1 MIYLAS
7 QSPRR
12 AELLTQIGVPFETLI
27 LPADYA
33 VDEVHVANELP
44 IEFVER
50 LSIEKARAGLK
61 FIEDKHMPT
70 APVMGADTI
79 VVCDDHILGKP
90 KDKADAERM
99 LNVLSDKTHFVYTG
113 VTVITEQTCWSA
125 VSCTKVTMKRLVP
138 KEIEQYWNTG
148 EPVGKAGAYAIQGH
162 AGVFI
167 EWIEGSFSNVVGL
180 PLFETKQLLDRV
192 NVPVWQCEHE

>member
-12 AELLTQIGVPFETLI
+12 AELLSQIGVPFETLI

-61 FIEDKHMPT
+61 FITDQHMPS

-90 KDKADAERM
+90 KDKADAQRM
-99 LNVLSDKTHFVYTG
+99 LTLLSDKTHFVYTA
-113 VTVITEQTCWSA
+113 VTVMTEQTHWSA

-138 KEIEQYWNTG
+138 KEIENYWHTG

-192 NVPVWQCEHE
+192 NVPVWQVEHE

>member
-12 AELLTQIGVPFETLI
+12 AELLAQIGVPFETLI

-33 VDEVHVANELP
+33 VDEIHVVNELP
-44 IEFVER
+44 VEFVER
-50 LSIEKARAGLK
+50 LSLEKARAGLK
-61 FIEDKHMPT
+61 FVEDKQLAI

-79 VVCDDHILGKP
+79 VVCDDLILGKP
-90 KDKADAERM
+90 KNKADAQRM
-99 LNVLSDKTHFVYTG
+99 LTLLSDKTHFVYTG
-113 VTVITEQTCWSA
+113 VTVMTEQTHWSA

-138 KEIEQYWNTG
+138 KEIENYWHTG

-162 AGVFI
+162 AAMFI
-167 EWIEGSFSNVVGL
+167 EWIDGSFSNVVGL

-192 NVPVWQCEHE
+192 NVPVWQGAK